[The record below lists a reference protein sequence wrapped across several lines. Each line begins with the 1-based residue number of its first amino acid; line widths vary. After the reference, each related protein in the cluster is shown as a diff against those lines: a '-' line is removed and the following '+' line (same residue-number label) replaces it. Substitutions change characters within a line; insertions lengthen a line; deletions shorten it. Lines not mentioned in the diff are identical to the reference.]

1 MDLYFKEVWNK
12 KLISRII
19 PKTTCKEFKNNVET
33 NQSLVFVDK
42 NGKTLE
48 DDSIITT
55 GSVVKVGNKLQYN
68 LIVIGDTDN
77 DGEITIN
84 DLAQIK
90 LVLIG
95 KMKLE

>member
-1 MDLYFKEVWNK
+1 M
-12 KLISRII
+12 
-19 PKTTCKEFKNNVET
+19 
-33 NQSLVFVDK
+33 DK